1 MKRILSAFVI
11 GVLFFA
17 FLPAQG
23 TPPRADKADPA
34 AEMMKNLQ
42 AVTNPEAVPA
52 RAKAGFDSITAR
64 DLMAMLTFL
73 AHDALEGRE
82 VASRGYDTAAAYAQS
97 LFALWG
103 LKPGGDAPKAPATGF
118 FGPDPGRQPAKP
130 ERGFLQE
137 FVMKEAVESHAA
149 AVLETIS
156 GTARGSRA
164 FAPDVDFTFSSSLPL
179 EVSAP
184 LVFAGYG
191 ISEKQAGWD
200 DLAGV
205 DVKDR
210 IVLILSDVPGRDDP
224 ASPFQ
229 KNKELKEKYLAAA
242 PMMRRGGG
250 ADFAKAGELFKRGAA
265 AVLIAK
271 SSLADGDIQQEIVDR
286 RKTSDDKPIL
296 PDSRKRLLIPGAK
309 GMPWE
314 GRPVVRVSRE
324 MADALLA
331 AAGKTVD
338 ALQQEIAARW
348 RPRSLVLPGASLR
361 LSNQVRYE
369 LARSANVVGWIEG
382 SDPKLRDEAVVIGGH
397 LDHLGRRGD
406 YVFNGAEDNGSG
418 ACGVLAMARALAQNP
433 EKPKRS
439 VVFCLWTGEEEG
451 LLGSRWYVQ
460 HPLFP
465 LEKTLAYLNLDMIAV
480 PWDEKGL
487 ARMTRMMNIKADELL
502 KQIRPDRFLPLSISA
517 GSPDM
522 KEALMTANR
531 SAGMDILFRETP
543 RSLDRMSGG
552 SDHASFA
559 MAGRPWAFFLSGMG
573 ENYHTPADS
582 IEKLGGDTM
591 ERISRLVF
599 LAAFLLAD
607 K

>member
-1 MKRILSAFVI
+1 MKKFLFAVVI
-11 GVLFFA
+11 GVLFLA

-42 AVTNPEAVPA
+42 AVTAPEAVPA
-52 RAKAGFDSITAR
+52 RARTGFDSITAR
-64 DLMAMLTFL
+64 DLMAMLAFL
-73 AHDALEGRE
+73 SQDALEGRE
-82 VASRGYDTAAAYAQS
+82 AATRGYDTAAAYAQS
-97 LFALWG
+97 LFTLWG
-103 LKPGGDAPKAPATGF
+103 LKPGGDLPKAPATGF
-118 FGPDPGRQPAKP
+118 FGPEPGRQPAKP

-137 FVMKEAVESHAA
+137 LVMKEAVESHAS
-149 AVLETIS
+149 AVLETVS
-156 GTARGSRA
+156 GTARGSRV
-164 FAPDVDFTFSSSLPL
+164 FAPDVDFSFSSSLPL

-191 ISEKQAGWD
+191 ISEKQAGYD
-200 DLAGV
+200 DLAGI

-242 PMMRRGGG
+242 PMMRRGG

-265 AVLIAK
+265 AVLIAR

-286 RKTSDDKPIL
+286 RRVSDDKPIL
-296 PDSRKRLLIPGAK
+296 PDTRKRLLIPGAK
-309 GMPWE
+309 GMPWD
-314 GRPVVRVSRE
+314 GRPIVRVSRE

-338 ALQQEIAARW
+338 ALQREIAARW
-348 RPRSLVLPGASLR
+348 RPRSLALPGTSMR

-382 SDPKLRDEAVVIGGH
+382 SDPTLRDQAVVIGAH

-418 ACGVLAMARALAQNP
+418 ACGVLALARALALNP

-460 HPLFP
+460 HPLVAM
-465 LEKTLAYLNLDMIAV
+465 EKTLAYLNLDMIAV

-487 ARMTRMMNIKADELL
+487 GRMTRMLNIKADELL
-502 KQIRPDRFLPLSISA
+502 KRIRPDHFLPLSVSA
-517 GSPDM
+517 ESPDL
-522 KEALMTANR
+522 KEALMAANR
-531 SAGMDILFRETP
+531 SAGMDVLYRETP
-543 RSLDRMSGG
+543 RNMDRMSGG
-552 SDHASFA
+552 SDHTPFA

-582 IEKLGGDTM
+582 IEKLSGDTM
-591 ERISRLVF
+591 ERLSRLVY